1 MSETLTK
8 QVNFKEQLI
17 EQMNKTATYLLPDE
31 IRVKSLAQ
39 FEESGIPNFKH
50 EDYKYCNVDAV
61 FKKHF
66 SKIGSS
72 HVDLKIED
80 VKQYFIQDAYNLV
93 LINGRYNKEF
103 SQKVEIK
110 GLRIDAL
117 KKAKDELGLIV
128 SGYLLKEQ
136 PQTIDGLVHLN
147 TAFARDGIFIFAD
160 KNVVLEKPLHLIFI
174 NAAGATTVVN
184 HHHLIVLQGNSQL
197 QILESHVS
205 HDIQNPFL
213 ANTYKEIYIQEN
225 AHLHNTI
232 LQQGNG
238 FYNEVNHLNAY
249 LQKDASYT
257 VNTYSSKSE
266 LIRNNTNVA
275 LCGQNG
281 QAHLNGLFIAKD
293 KQIID
298 NHTLVDHRVANCES
312 NELYKGIASE
322 KGTGVF
328 NGKIMVQRDAQKT
341 NAYQSSKNILLSD
354 DASIYTKPQLEIY
367 ADDVK
372 CSHGTSTGKVSEE
385 ALFYLQ
391 SRGIGVQAAR
401 KLLLEAFAGD
411 VLQQI
416 KHEGFREKIQTIFN
430 EELHAL

>member
-8 QVNFKEQLI
+8 EANFTEQLI

-31 IRVKSLAQ
+31 VRVKSLAA
-39 FEESGIPNFKH
+39 FENLQLPNAKH
-50 EDYKYCNVDAV
+50 EDYKYCNIEAV

-72 HVDLKIED
+72 HVDLKPED
-80 VKQYFIQDAYNLV
+80 VQAHFIKDAFNLV
-93 LINGRYNKEF
+93 LVNGRYNKEL
-103 SQKVEIK
+103 SQKIEIK
-110 GLRIDAL
+110 GLRVEPL

-128 SGYLLKEQ
+128 SGYLLKDN

-160 KNVVLEKPLHLIFI
+160 KNVISEKAMHLIFI
-174 NAAGATTVVN
+174 NSAEAATVIN
-184 HHHLIVLQGNSQL
+184 HHHLIVLQGGSNL
-197 QILESHVS
+197 QILETNVS
-205 HDIQNPFL
+205 HQVTKPFL
-213 ANTYKEIYIQEN
+213 ANTYKEIYIQDN
-225 AHLHNTI
+225 AHLQHSI
-232 LQQGNG
+232 LQHGNA
-238 FYNEVNHLNAY
+238 FHHEVNHLNAY

-257 VNTYSSKSE
+257 VNTYSSQSE

-275 LCGQNG
+275 LCGANG
-281 QAHLNGLFIAKD
+281 QAHLNGLFIARD

-298 NHTLVDHRVANCES
+298 NHTLVDHRVPHCES

-391 SRGIGVQAAR
+391 SRGIGLPAAR
-401 KLLLEAFAGD
+401 KLLLEAFAID
-411 VLQQI
+411 VLEQV
-416 KHEGFREKIQTIFN
+416 KHEGFRAKMQNIFN
-430 EELHAL
+430 EELQAL